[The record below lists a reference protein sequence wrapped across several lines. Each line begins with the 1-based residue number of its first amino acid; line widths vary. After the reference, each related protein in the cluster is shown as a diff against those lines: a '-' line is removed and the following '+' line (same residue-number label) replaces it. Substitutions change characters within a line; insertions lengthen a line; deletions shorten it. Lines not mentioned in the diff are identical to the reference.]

1 MSGDTTTTAARAL
14 STYTCGGCAPSS
26 APSTSRSL
34 APFATS
40 GTGSSHRRR
49 NRRASPGNGGF
60 SMFAPPISPQIA
72 RAQRAPAQGRAV
84 CRRRWRNN
92 ALRSDRSDED
102 GGNPA
107 NIAASGASN
116 QTERDARAAPK
127 KPAASVGNRAPTH
140 GGGVSG
146 GVLPL
151 RTTTTAADS
160 RCSRRRSA
168 GGDGGT
174 TLFRSV
180 RSDEDG
186 GSPANIAASGAS
198 NQTERDARA
207 APKKPAAS
215 VANRAPTAAD
225 SRCSRRRS
233 AGGDGGTTLFRSVR
247 SDEDGGSPANIAA
260 SGASNQTERDAR
272 AAPKKPAASVANRA
286 PTAAD
291 SRCSRRRSAGG
302 DGGTTLFRSVRS
314 D

>member
-60 SMFAPPISPQIA
+60 SMFTPPISPQIA
-72 RAQRAPAQGRAV
+72 RAQRAPAPAASCVQEEMAEQRFTFRQI
-84 CRRRWRNN
+84 RRRRRQPCQHRRE
-92 ALRSDRSDED
+92 RSEQ
-102 GGNPA
+102 A
-107 NIAASGASN
+107 NRA
-116 QTERDARAAPK
+116 RCRAAPK

-247 SDEDGGSPANIAA
+247 SDEDGGNPANIAA
-260 SGASNQTERDAR
+260 SGASNQTERYAR
-272 AAPKKPAASVANRA
+272 AAPKRPAASVANRA

-302 DGGTTLFRSVRS
+302 DGGTTLFRSVR
-314 D
+314 

>member
-127 KPAASVGNRAPTH
+127 KPAASVGNRVPTHGGGVSGGVLPLRTTTTAADSRCSRRRSAGGDGGTTLFRSVRSDEDGGSPANIAASGASNQTERDARAAPKKPAASVGNRVPTH

-215 VANRAPTAAD
+215 VAN
-225 SRCSRRRS
+225 
-233 AGGDGGTTLFRSVR
+233 
-247 SDEDGGSPANIAA
+247 
-260 SGASNQTERDAR
+260 
-272 AAPKKPAASVANRA
+272 
-286 PTAAD
+286 
-291 SRCSRRRSAGG
+291 
-302 DGGTTLFRSVRS
+302 
-314 D
+314 